1 MRTEKFR
8 LNYDHSLRSIKRA
21 SNTIHPIV
29 FFCLFF
35 WSLLTDCQSNSIL
48 TAIFFQC
55 GNILYI
61 YSIIVTMLFH
71 IQKNDA
77 FITIGQRTPWY
88 MMNVSFAQWQ
98 CFLFLLP
105 SDLASLSCYC
115 TNLLYSD

>member
-1 MRTEKFR
+1 
-8 LNYDHSLRSIKRA
+8 
-21 SNTIHPIV
+21 
-29 FFCLFF
+29 
-35 WSLLTDCQSNSIL
+35 
-48 TAIFFQC
+48 
-55 GNILYI
+55 
-61 YSIIVTMLFH
+61 MLFH